1 MSCSATTSSALSCS
15 GASSARPE
23 ATTAELA
30 ARAATSL
37 RAGGRR
43 AAQRDDP
50 ASVRLLERALAL
62 TPRAHCAPVLVEL
75 AGALDGAGDLE
86 GHATHA
92 AAALKLSRASGDRLT
107 AARARAA
114 ELRATFHR
122 WKGETDLA
130 SFDAAMHTVLA
141 ELEDLGDDEGMAAVL
156 LLLGVINVNRFEQSA
171 AHFQGALAAAERIG
185 DRRATTF
192 AAGSL
197 GLITAFG
204 PVAAAEGIERCRT
217 LRRRVADHPI
227 ASATLLRYE
236 AVLHA
241 MQGRID
247 EARALHADGLRAIDD
262 LGNHWASANTAWSH
276 SALELLGGAPERA
289 EAAARASL
297 ELFREMG
304 ATNPGS
310 SAAAFLAVA
319 LVRQGRHEEA
329 LRYADLAAAWAAPD
343 DIASQVGQLGARA
356 HALAARAELEHAEAA
371 AREAVRLSE
380 RSDDISQRG
389 DALVDLA
396 TVLDRAGRVS
406 EAATALRDAIA
417 LYGRKGNLVS
427 AARAHTT
434 LERLEHDAAVTDAS
448 PS

>member
-1 MSCSATTSSALSCS
+1 
-15 GASSARPE
+15 
-23 ATTAELA
+23 
-30 ARAATSL
+30 
-37 RAGGRR
+37 
-43 AAQRDDP
+43 
-50 ASVRLLERALAL
+50 
-62 TPRAHCAPVLVEL
+62 
-75 AGALDGAGDLE
+75 
-86 GHATHA
+86 
-92 AAALKLSRASGDRLT
+92 LT

-389 DALVDLA
+389 DASWTSRLCWIAPAASAKRLPRSGTRSPSTGARA
-396 TVLDRAGRVS
+396 TSSPPPAPTQRWNASNTTQPSPTRHRRRAPHINAPARVWPSRREAGRPRGLEAENVS
-406 EAATALRDAIA
+406 DC
-417 LYGRKGNLVS
+417 V
-427 AARAHTT
+427 
-434 LERLEHDAAVTDAS
+434 
-448 PS
+448 